1 VAAFNPSLSVVCFKD
16 SSGDTRRF
24 IDTRNMVGDRFVL
37 FAGLDDVIVESVAT
51 GAVGWVSGMSN
62 AFPREGETLFRLA
75 RAGRDAAVRMVH
87 AAAAPDARPDL
98 VQCIKLCEH
107 IMGRGTALTRPPRL
121 ALLPHE
127 KAEVEAMMAKA
138 LKNRPRLPDVG
149 LKAV

>member
-1 VAAFNPSLSVVCFKD
+1 MCFKD

-24 IDTRNMVGDRFVL
+24 IDTRYIVGDRFVL
-37 FAGLDDVIVESVAT
+37 FGGIDDVIVESVAM

-75 RAGRDAAVRMVH
+75 KAGRYAEAMPLYEWFMPLLH
-87 AAAAPDARPDL
+87 LDARPDL

-149 LKAV
+149 LKAA

>member
-1 VAAFNPSLSVVCFKD
+1 VVCFKD

-37 FAGLDDVIVESVAT
+37 FAGLDDVIVESVAM
-51 GAVGWVSGMSN
+51 GAG
-62 AFPREGETLFRLA
+62 
-75 RAGRDAAVRMVH
+75 RAGFPACRTPSRAKARRCSASPRPGRYAEAMPLYEWFMPLLH
-87 AAAAPDARPDL
+87 LDARPDL

-138 LKNRPRLPDVG
+138 LKNRPRLPNVG
-149 LKAV
+149 LKAA